1 MIVASAETFT
11 TAALAEL
18 SPIKVYPDVAP
29 AGAIAPYI
37 VYQAVGGKA
46 ISTLDND
53 SDDLQN
59 CRMQLAVWSPIKG
72 ESVTVMQAV
81 RKAMMAAG
89 GIPIGAPV
97 SEYEAGTKMYGRRL
111 DFSIWYRE

>member
-1 MIVASAETFT
+1 MASAETIT
-11 TAALAEL
+11 TAALAAL

-29 AGAIAPYI
+29 AGSVAPYI

-46 ISTLDND
+46 ISTLENE

-59 CRMQLAVWSPIKG
+59 CRMQIAVWSPIKG
-72 ESVTVMQAV
+72 ESVAVMQAA
-81 RKAMMAAG
+81 RKALMAAG

-97 SEYEAGTKMYGRRL
+97 SEYEADTKMYGRRL